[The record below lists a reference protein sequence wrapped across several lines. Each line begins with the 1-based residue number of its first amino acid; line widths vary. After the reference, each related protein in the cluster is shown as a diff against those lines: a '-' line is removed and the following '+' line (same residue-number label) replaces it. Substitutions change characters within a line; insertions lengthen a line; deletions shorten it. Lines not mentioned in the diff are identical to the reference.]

1 MSREISLVIDYDGIT
16 KTELRVKV
24 QRLAPQ
30 MHPYPRFAGLPP
42 KGEASHSPAAHPT
55 ANLRQVRPRSRL
67 RLTAAS
73 PRMDS

>member
-42 KGEASHSPAAHPT
+42 KGNAIK
-55 ANLRQVRPRSRL
+55 LREKRAKYVF
-67 RLTAAS
+67 
-73 PRMDS
+73 